1 MSEQLSSERWTP
13 LQLRTLFLCI
23 ILNMLDGADVLVVSF
38 AAPVLTQ
45 DWAISA
51 EMLGVVFGAGLAGMT
66 LGALVIAPMS
76 DLVGRR
82 TMILAATAIIGSGM
96 VASAWAVNLQQ
107 LVGLRFWTG
116 LGIGSMLASVAALAS
131 EYAPSRH
138 RAFAV
143 TTATAGYPLGAT
155 LTGVA
160 AGWLL
165 PRYGWEGLFL
175 AAGLGS
181 AIMLP
186 LCWALLPE
194 SVQFLVARQPRG
206 ALQRINRALSSQR
219 LPAMESLPPIPPA
232 GRRAPVTLLFAGDLR
247 AATLLT
253 WAAFF
258 CAFFSLY
265 FLTSWIPRMAVDA
278 GFPLTVAI
286 NGSAIF
292 NMGAFI
298 GLILLGWF
306 AAHVDLGR
314 LIAAFFILASLVM
327 VIFGAV
333 HRPVALFYAGMLVI
347 GFLVQG
353 GFGGLYAVAA
363 HLYPA
368 AVRTTGVG
376 WAIGA
381 GRFGAI
387 IGPVGGGLIIG
398 LGFGLFESFVFF
410 ALPMVAAALLTWL
423 VSRRRLDDARD
434 RRGSPLSDF
443 SHG

>member
-1 MSEQLSSERWTP
+1 MAQLSSERWTA
-13 LQLRTLFLCI
+13 LQLRTLVLCI

-38 AAPVLTQ
+38 AAPVLTR
-45 DWAISA
+45 DWAMSA
-51 EMLGVVFGAGLAGMT
+51 EMLGVVFGGGLAGMT
-66 LGALVIAPMS
+66 LGALVIAPLS

-96 VASAWAVNLQQ
+96 IASAWAANIQQ

-155 LTGVA
+155 LTGLA

-165 PRYGWEGLFL
+165 PRYGWQGPFL

-194 SVQFLVARQPRG
+194 SVQFLVARQPRR
-206 ALQRINRALSSQR
+206 ALERINRALRSQR
-219 LPAMESLPPIPPA
+219 LPVMASLPPIPPT

-247 AATLLT
+247 LATLLT
-253 WAAFF
+253 WGAFF
-258 CAFFSLY
+258 CAFFTLY
-265 FLTSWIPRMAVDA
+265 FLTSWIPRIAVDA
-278 GFPLTVAI
+278 GFALNVAI

-306 AAHVDLGR
+306 ASHIDLGR
-314 LIAAFFILASLVM
+314 LIAAFFVLASIVM
-327 VIFGAV
+327 ILFGAM

-363 HLYPA
+363 KLYPA

-387 IGPVGGGLIIG
+387 IGPMAGGLIIG

-410 ALPMVAAALLTWL
+410 ALPMIAAALLTWL
-423 VSRRRLDDARD
+423 VSRNRLDSAKDQREMESTEF
-434 RRGSPLSDF
+434 G
-443 SHG
+443 HG